1 MRRRNVNSAPGQELP
16 LSPAVAGRGGKYP
29 ATIDRT
35 SRLATMAPMATLER
49 TIELRVREPRQ
60 LFNSL
65 DPSPFHEKDLD
76 DDAEE
81 YIVDWARELPREA
94 SFLIVIHLPEEEA
107 CREGA
112 LHLEEAIRNYFAYRA
127 DVFVRD
133 LKEHFRLGR
142 RALAVGLSV
151 LSLCL
156 LARHL
161 VTSYLPS
168 GPLGL
173 FFQEGLLI
181 FGWVANWKPAE
192 IFLYDWLP
200 LTRRRDLYRRL
211 AAARVEIRPQT
222 GP

>member
-1 MRRRNVNSAPGQELP
+1 MV
-16 LSPAVAGRGGKYP
+16 
-29 ATIDRT
+29 
-35 SRLATMAPMATLER
+35 PMASPEQ
-49 TIELRVREPRQ
+49 TIELRVRDPRQ

-76 DDAEE
+76 DDAEA
-81 YIVDWARELPREA
+81 YIVDWARELPREGG
-94 SFLIVIHLPEEEA
+94 FRIVIHLPAEEA

-112 LHLEEAIRNYFAYRA
+112 LQLEEAIRNYFAYRA
-127 DVFVRD
+127 DVFGRD

-151 LSLCL
+151 LSFCL
-156 LARHL
+156 IAGHL
-161 VTSYLPS
+161 LTTYVIT

-173 FFQEGLLI
+173 LFQEGLLI
-181 FGWVANWKPAE
+181 FGWVANWRPAE

-211 AAARVEIRPQT
+211 AASRVEIRPLA
-222 GP
+222 GVAAGS

>member
-1 MRRRNVNSAPGQELP
+1 
-16 LSPAVAGRGGKYP
+16 
-29 ATIDRT
+29 
-35 SRLATMAPMATLER
+35 MASMATQEQ
-49 TIELRVREPRQ
+49 TIELRVREHRQ

-76 DDAEE
+76 DDAEA
-81 YIVDWARELPREA
+81 YIVDWARELPPEA
-94 SFLIVIHLPEEEA
+94 SFLIVVHLPAEEA

-112 LHLEEAIRNYFAYRA
+112 LHLQEAMRNYFAYRA
-127 DVFVRD
+127 DVFGRD

-142 RALAVGLSV
+142 RALLVGLSV

-156 LARHL
+156 LAGHL
-161 VTSYLPS
+161 ITAYLTS
-168 GPLGL
+168 GAVGR

-181 FGWVANWKPAE
+181 FGWVANWRPAE

-200 LTRRRDLYRRL
+200 LKRRRDLYRRL
-211 AAARVEIRPQT
+211 AIARVEVRPLA